1 MQKRAVRRWASLLV
15 IATLTYFTFSLLG
28 LKYSSPRCY
37 EIHSDLAIDDNAE
50 KFHKCVDRLLKD
62 YNFQK
67 MDQTRDLLL
76 NYNHLIKEMEKKQV
90 QLSSSSSILLGTIQR
105 LEKSKL
111 LNWFRN
117 DMTIS
122 KLARKFVGKGIV
134 ISAYDK
140 WFPTAYFAVLHIREY
155 HKSSL
160 PIYIFHNGTELSTK
174 NIDLMKKVRDVTV
187 YDLQDYY
194 DDIKVAYSGYAT
206 KAAVILAA
214 PCQECIFLDCDAWFF
229 QNPSVLFEQKG
240 YIDTGLLLFKDRT
253 KDGGT
258 KGMEWVKKL
267 VPKKSLHAI
276 EHLRIYQGKT
286 YHEAESGMVVIDK
299 ERRLMN
305 ILAIAYLNENTITPQ
320 SHKGFH

>member
-1 MQKRAVRRWASLLV
+1 M
-15 IATLTYFTFSLLG
+15 
-28 LKYSSPRCY
+28 
-37 EIHSDLAIDDNAE
+37 H
-50 KFHKCVDRLLKD
+50 
-62 YNFQK
+62 
-67 MDQTRDLLL
+67 QTRDLLL
-76 NYNHLIKEMEKKQV
+76 NYKIVTDSINNREIQF
-90 QLSSSSSILLGTIQR
+90 SSSLTHLLGAKHTI
-105 LEKSKL
+105 EKSRL
-111 LNWFRN
+111 FDWYLPGL
-117 DMTIS
+117 TIHH
-122 KLARKFVGKGIV
+122 LARKFVGRGIV

-140 WFPTAYFAVLHIREY
+140 WFPTAYFAVAHIRNY
-155 HKSSL
+155 HKSDI
-160 PIYIFHNGTELSTK
+160 PIYIFHNGTELSAK
-174 NIDLMKKVRDVTV
+174 NIGLIKQFANVTV
-187 YDLQDYY
+187 HDLQNYF
-194 DDIKVAYSGYAT
+194 DDTKVSFSGYAT

-299 ERRLMN
+299 KKRFLN
-305 ILAIAYLNENTITPQ
+305 ILAIAYMNENTIVPQ
-320 SHKGFH
+320 SHKDFHGDKETFWIGSAMINQPFSFNDHLPFTVGNYDPKYKPGEFCSTQMAHGDGQGKLLWVHGGVTKN